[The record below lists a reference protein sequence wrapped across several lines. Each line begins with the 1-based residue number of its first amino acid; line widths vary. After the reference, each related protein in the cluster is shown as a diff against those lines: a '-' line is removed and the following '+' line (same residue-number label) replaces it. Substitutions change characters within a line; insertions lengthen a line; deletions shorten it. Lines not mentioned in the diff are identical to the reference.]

1 MSLNTVWQKGGS
13 GGWKTGKDI
22 KNDDLS
28 AIFHETAAAGENVS
42 FLFFSFLFFFFALFS
57 LSISLSLSL

>member
-1 MSLNTVWQKGGS
+1 MSLNTVWQKGRS

-42 FLFFSFLFFFFALFS
+42 FSFLFFFFALFS
-57 LSISLSLSL
+57 LSLSLSL